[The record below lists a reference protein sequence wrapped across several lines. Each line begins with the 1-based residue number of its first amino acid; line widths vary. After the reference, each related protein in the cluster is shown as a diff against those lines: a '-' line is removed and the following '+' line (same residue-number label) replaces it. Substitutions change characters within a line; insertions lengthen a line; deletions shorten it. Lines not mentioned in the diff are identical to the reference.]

1 MADQLTE
8 EQIAEFKEAF
18 SLFDKDGDGTITT
31 KELGTVMRSLGQ
43 NPTEAELQD
52 MINEVDADGNGTID
66 FPEFLTMMAR
76 KMKDTDSE
84 EEIREAFRVFDK
96 VCAAFPPFLRR
107 SVCGNPAGMGVVFP
121 RKFRFLIDIN
131 PGTRAG
137 PHCKPSQ
144 NISIFFWADGLA
156 VSEEG
161 TGPGVIMFS
170 GHQDGNGY
178 ISAAE
183 LRHVMTNLGEKLTDE
198 EVDEMIR
205 EADIDGDGQVNYEEF
220 VQMMTAK

>member
-1 MADQLTE
+1 ADQLSE

-52 MINEVDADGNGTID
+52 MINEVDADEGVLPLKMLAVLGFPSTGNGTID

-96 VCAAFPPFLRR
+96 
-107 SVCGNPAGMGVVFP
+107 
-121 RKFRFLIDIN
+121 
-131 PGTRAG
+131 
-137 PHCKPSQ
+137 
-144 NISIFFWADGLA
+144 
-156 VSEEG
+156 
-161 TGPGVIMFS
+161 
-170 GHQDGNGY
+170 DGNGY

-220 VQMMTAK
+220 VQMMTSK